1 MKTAEIN
8 DYLMY
13 NGRLHK
19 VTGVM
24 TGKTLI
30 MEPVININDP
40 CKTHR
45 PGEYYPTVYV
55 LEHCRNFQ
63 TMAEPIDTIK
73 TKPNHEKED

>member
-1 MKTAEIN
+1 MKTAELN

-30 MEPVININDP
+30 MEPIIESEKN
-40 CKTHR
+40 R
-45 PGEYYPTVYV
+45 MLGEYYPTIYV
-55 LEHCRNFQ
+55 LEDSRNFQ
-63 TMAEPIDTIK
+63 TMAEPIDTIQ
-73 TKPNHEKED
+73 TKPKK